1 MPAVRD
7 KHTPVPLSKLF
18 TAPPAIRLLLVPRGR
33 AARPVYDENAA
44 DAAERCCEPARRP
57 PDAAASARPGP
68 DPRRRRR
75 RKRAEICRAPRR
87 HNTDARRRSRDDGLL
102 RRKFKGHG
110 RRLIS
115 R

>member
-1 MPAVRD
+1 MEGGAKKTGSGLAVAQERDFVPAVRD

-68 DPRRRRR
+68 DP
-75 RKRAEICRAPRR
+75 AWMGPAGPSSESWGEIILML
-87 HNTDARRRSRDDGLL
+87 G
-102 RRKFKGHG
+102 
-110 RRLIS
+110 
-115 R
+115 